1 MHPKGTGSC
10 FKRTYENALR
20 LLETRRRKTRPKNVA
35 SPILSPHAA
44 DKPRAE
50 ARSSLRGT
58 PSIAGMRNWL
68 QKIGYT
74 DGDVAAL
81 NIVHVAGTKGK
92 GSTCAFTRSLLQEW
106 GKRTGFPT
114 KIGLYTSPDLTSIR
128 ERIQI
133 NGQPISEDLFT
144 KYFFEVW
151 DRLFSRQ
158 DEVVAED
165 ERQPR
170 YLQLI
175 ALLAIHTFSQEGAQ
189 AAIFETHHGGEYDA
203 TNVVSSPVVTG
214 ITSIGLD
221 HLAQLGP
228 GIEDIAWHKA
238 GIFKNG
244 TPAFSAPQV
253 PAVEAVLRSRAAE
266 KGVQFEVVPIRPSLP
281 PNANALRAQVQRINC
296 SLAIA
301 LVNAFVSRKS
311 PFEENTLSEQD
322 IQRGIDNFSWPGR
335 FEVIKTD
342 KCAWFLD
349 GAHNELSIGQAV
361 KWFAEITMSSS
372 VCDSSQQ
379 GPPCMIIFSHMS
391 EERDGASLLRALA
404 SAVER
409 SDIHCPEMV
418 FTTYQERRDG
428 TIRPDKT
435 LKPPDS
441 ILTDLPKQYCDLWR
455 SIYPTARTR
464 YLPSIEEALECAHS
478 ASLQRD
484 GLQVLVTG
492 SLHLV
497 GGALYLLQQWKTDE
511 H

>member
-1 MHPKGTGSC
+1 
-10 FKRTYENALR
+10 
-20 LLETRRRKTRPKNVA
+20 
-35 SPILSPHAA
+35 
-44 DKPRAE
+44 
-50 ARSSLRGT
+50 
-58 PSIAGMRNWL
+58 MRNWL
-68 QKIGYT
+68 QKIGYK
-74 DGDVAAL
+74 DVDVAAL

-106 GKRTGFPT
+106 GKRTGFPN

-144 KYFFEVW
+144 KYFFEIW
-151 DRLFSRQ
+151 DRLFSQQ
-158 DEVVAED
+158 DGED

-175 ALLAIHTFSQEGAQ
+175 ALLAIHTFSQEGTQ
-189 AAIFETHHGGEYDA
+189 AAISETHHGGEYDA
-203 TNVVSSPVVTG
+203 TNVVSAPVVTG

-228 GIEDIAWHKA
+228 GIEDVAWHKA
-238 GIFKNG
+238 GIFKHG
-244 TPAFSAPQV
+244 TPAFSAPQE

-266 KGVQFEVVPIRPSLP
+266 KGVQFEVVPVNPSLP
-281 PNANALRAQVQRINC
+281 LNANALPAQVQRINC

-301 LVNAFVSRKS
+301 LVNAFLSRKS
-311 PFEENTLSEQD
+311 PFEQKKLSEQD
-322 IQRGIDNFSWPGR
+322 IQQGIENFSWPGR
-335 FEVIKTD
+335 FEVIKTAS
-342 KCAWFLD
+342 CTWFLD

-361 KWFAEITMSSS
+361 EWFAEMATAPSYRNG
-372 VCDSSQQ
+372 QP

-391 EERDGASLLRALA
+391 EERDGPSLLRALA

-409 SDIHCPEMV
+409 NDIRGPEMV

-428 TIRPDKT
+428 SIRPDKT
-435 LKPPDS
+435 LKPPDK
-441 ILTDLPKQYCDLWR
+441 LLADLPKQYCGLWK
-455 SIYPTARTR
+455 SIFPNASTR
-464 YLPSIEEALECAHS
+464 YLASIEEALEYAER

-497 GGALYLLQQWKTDE
+497 GGALYLLQRWKQTSSDR
-511 H
+511 